1 MHLKKSVVLAGV
13 AMIPVACA
21 VPTKRATAD
30 TAEWTELH
38 RAAQLASAAYTGCIG
53 TAFDVT
59 ITKQLNDLVTDTQG
73 FIGYSTEKKRI
84 TVAMRGSTTATDIA
98 NDVDTTLVTPS
109 LSGINFPSGAQ
120 IMHGIYSPWS
130 SVHDTVISEV
140 KTLVEKYPD
149 YDLESTGH
157 SLGGSLTY
165 MSYIALTQNF
175 PEKTVISNALAAYP
189 IGNSAFAEFG
199 TSQNGTLNRGN
210 NAGDGVPRME
220 NADRAHRTCTSC
232 GLTTLF
238 TTERSG
244 TQSSTVKCSGERDTQ
259 CSAGNGQL
267 GVTAGHFSNFGIA
280 MGMAGCSASLL

>member
-13 AMIPVACA
+13 AMVPVACA

-84 TVAMRGSTTATDIA
+84 TVAMRGSTSATDIA

-140 KTLVEKYPD
+140 KTLVEQYPD

-210 NAGDGVPRME
+210 NADDGVPNMYIMWPY
-220 NADRAHRTCTSC
+220 DFVHY
-232 GLTTLF
+232 G
-238 TTERSG
+238 TEYYSSG

>member
-1 MHLKKSVVLAGV
+1 MFLKKSVILAGV

-30 TAEWTELH
+30 PAEWTELH
-38 RAAQLASAAYTGCIG
+38 RAAQLSSAAYTGCTG

-73 FIGYSTEKKRI
+73 FIGYSSEKKRI
-84 TVAMRGSTTATDIA
+84 TVAMRGSTSATDIA
-98 NDVDTTLVTPS
+98 NDVDTTLVTPT
-109 LSGINFPSGAQ
+109 LSGVNFPSGAQ

-140 KTLVEKYPD
+140 KSLVEQYPD

-175 PEKTVISNALAAYP
+175 PGKKVISNALAAYP
-189 IGNSAFAEFG
+189 IGNSAFAAFG

-210 NAGDGVPRME
+210 NAGDGVPNMYVMWPY
-220 NADRAHRTCTSC
+220 DFVHY
-232 GLTTLF
+232 G
-238 TTERSG
+238 TEYYSSG

-259 CSAGNGQL
+259 CSAGNGML
-267 GVTAGHFSNFGIA
+267 GVTAGHFSNFGISL
-280 MGMAGCSASLL
+280 GLAGCSASVL

>member
-1 MHLKKSVVLAGV
+1 MHLNKSVVLAGV

-140 KTLVEKYPD
+140 KTLVEQYPD

-210 NAGDGVPRME
+210 NAGDGVPNMYIMWPY
-220 NADRAHRTCTSC
+220 DFVHY
-232 GLTTLF
+232 G
-238 TTERSG
+238 TEYYSSG

-259 CSAGNGQL
+259 CSAGNGML

>member
-13 AMIPVACA
+13 ALIPVAWA

-84 TVAMRGSTTATDIA
+84 TVAMRGSTSATDIA

-140 KTLVEKYPD
+140 KTLVEQYPD

-210 NAGDGVPRME
+210 NADDGVPNMYIMWPY
-220 NADRAHRTCTSC
+220 DFVHY
-232 GLTTLF
+232 G
-238 TTERSG
+238 TEYYSSG

>member
-210 NAGDGVPRME
+210 NAGDGVPNMYIMWPY
-220 NADRAHRTCTSC
+220 DFVHY
-232 GLTTLF
+232 G
-238 TTERSG
+238 TEYYSSG

-259 CSAGNGQL
+259 CSAGNGML
-267 GVTAGHFSNFGIA
+267 GVTAGHFSNFAIS